1 MRPPQPHV
9 PKRIRNRANVNSA
22 AYAHRAGAAF
32 CSTSTFARAL
42 FFFFWG
48 GGGGTRTH
56 ARLSARIVNRIYGQ
70 RIASTNCSAVSK
82 TNWSSSPTAPRH
94 RDQRRISR
102 AVGGLSSANS
112 AQHFVAQARLHIT
125 ARPNNN
131 QWQHAQKQQ
140 RAWPTPSVWG
150 GTDSRPHR
158 PAPIARRQV
167 QLSNAKAQ
175 LYDHT
180 APAACASQI
189 TRTLILPRRA
199 LAVRR
204 ER

>member
-1 MRPPQPHV
+1 MSLIHCVARPSAT
-9 PKRIRNRANVNSA
+9 RSRATPSTYFDSCPA
-22 AYAHRAGAAF
+22 QCDFFACDF
-32 CSTSTFARAL
+32 LCSF
-42 FFFFWG
+42 
-48 GGGGTRTH
+48 
-56 ARLSARIVNRIYGQ
+56 SARIVNRIYGQ

-150 GTDSRPHR
+150 GTDSRLHR